1 MNTKIFPIATAIL
14 IGSFAT
20 SVHAQFVVSDPTA
33 ESEDAGILTEG
44 GTADTELGVIARAT
58 QETAA
63 TTADTLTMMNAPTTT
78 VVGGFASIDAGGAD
92 EAATDSTDF
101 LPVVNG
107 AAATP
112 AESAGLLAAVE
123 AATTTDETE
132 GLVDGD
138 PASEEEARQRL
149 ISTNV
154 QGQAYNDML
163 AYAARYAAA
172 DGLLPE
178 LSTANIKDAVVWGD
192 GIQLQTLKQLNLL
205 GVSISLN
212 TAAVTENSL
221 QEIKEYFQ
229 LQQDHQETAV
239 ELASAAAP

>member
-1 MNTKIFPIATAIL
+1 MKTKICSLATVIL

-20 SVHAQFVVSDPTA
+20 TAHAQFVVSDPTA
-33 ESEDAGILTEG
+33 ESEDAGILAEM
-44 GTADTELGVIARAT
+44 GTADTELGNIARAT
-58 QETAA
+58 QETA
-63 TTADTLTMMNAPTTT
+63 TTTSDTLAMMNAPTSA

-92 EAATDSTDF
+92 EATSDSSDF

-107 AAATP
+107 AVPTP
-112 AESAGLLAAVE
+112 AESADILAAEE
-123 AATTTDETE
+123 AAITTDETE
-132 GLVDGD
+132 GLVGGN

-149 ISTNV
+149 IGTNI

-172 DGLLPE
+172 DDLLPE

-212 TAAVTENSL
+212 TAAVTETSL
-221 QEIKEYFQ
+221 QATKEYFQ
-229 LQQDHQETAV
+229 LEQDHENTAA
-239 ELASAAAP
+239 ELAAAG